1 MFLVVLCLFF
11 SRVKSNVDGRFLV
24 DGVPFSCCNPASPRP
39 CIQYHL
45 LDNTAH
51 YNYEYQSEE
60 LNLYSHGCRQALVNY
75 YMGLMNTIGPAV
87 LSVFLIQV
95 QWRKIMLK
103 EMQHYFK
110 VTVHHIYAWSVVNWG
125 TSVFFFKNLHVVG
138 FAYMYMYC
146 TFLWTTKHLPLDS
159 RYNFIRPFISY

>member
-1 MFLVVLCLFF
+1 MLSVLS
-11 SRVKSNVDGRFLV
+11 SRVKSNVDGRYLV

-60 LNLYSHGCRQALVNY
+60 LNLYNRGCRQALVNY
-75 YMGLMNTIGPAV
+75 YMGLMNTIGPGV

-95 QWRKIMLK
+95 
-103 EMQHYFK
+103 
-110 VTVHHIYAWSVVNWG
+110 
-125 TSVFFFKNLHVVG
+125 
-138 FAYMYMYC
+138 
-146 TFLWTTKHLPLDS
+146 
-159 RYNFIRPFISY
+159 